1 MRIAITGG
9 MGCGKS
15 RTIDALSEILDGK
28 NYRFASYDAEILR
41 MYRCDE
47 SFKAMLRAELGTDI
61 RSEVAA
67 IVFSDPIKL
76 KWLID
81 ITYAPMWDFL
91 KRVTSLPNVVVEV
104 PMLFEIPGVRDMFDI
119 AIAVWCDEETQL
131 ARIRK
136 RDKISEDRIRT
147 KLAVGLSADERA
159 RRADYVIDTSE
170 GAVDLYEQLEVALRV
185 ASLDFPG

>member
-15 RTIDALSEILDGK
+15 RTLDALTDILGDP
-28 NYRFASYDAEILR
+28 YRYASYDAEVLR

-47 SFKAMLRAELGTDI
+47 VFKSMLRAELGTDI

-67 IVFSDPIKL
+67 IVFNDPEKL
-76 KWLID
+76 NWLIAVTD
-81 ITYAPMWDFL
+81 GPMRDFL
-91 KRVTSLPNVVVEV
+91 ARVTALPKVVVEV
-104 PMLFEIPGVRDMFDI
+104 PMLFEIPGIRDMFDI

-136 RDKISEDRIRT
+136 RDKISEDRIRS

-159 RRADYVIDTSE
+159 RRADYVIDTSDD
-170 GAVDLYEQLEVALRV
+170 AVDVYEQLEVALRV
-185 ASLDFPG
+185 ASLDFPS